1 MIVIAFVIVRYH
13 LGTMARLVVWM
24 VLTSRV
30 YHAHIERHLSGIV
43 RGYEHLC
50 LFLCFRQWQSAED
63 GSIARLGKLHQLLDE
78 VLLLGCRRYIM
89 KDLVLLWSVHAN
101 RLRRTIVGYLVVEGS
116 KLRYLDEVSETFLLH
131 DVVGDVKL
139 EVGSFLGE
147 DCRPRIETADVLTL
161 QFLGAQV
168 LEKQIQLS
176 Q

>member
-1 MIVIAFVIVRYH
+1 
-13 LGTMARLVVWM
+13 MACLVVGM
-24 VLTSRV
+24 ILTSRV
-30 YHAHIERHLSGIV
+30 YHAHIESHLSGIV

-50 LFLCFRQWQSAED
+50 LLFRFRQWQSAED
-63 GSIARLGKLHQLLDE
+63 GGITCLGKLHQLLDE
-78 VLLLGCRRYIM
+78 VLLLGCRWYVM
-89 KDLVLLWSVHAN
+89 KNLVLLWSVHAN

-116 KLRYLDEVSETFLLH
+116 KLWHFDEVSETLLLH

-139 EVGSFLGE
+139 EVGSLLGE
-147 DCRPRIETADVLTL
+147 DCRPRIKTADVLTL

>member
-1 MIVIAFVIVRYH
+1 
-13 LGTMARLVVWM
+13 MACLVVGM
-24 VLTSRV
+24 ILTSRV
-30 YHAHIERHLSGIV
+30 YHAHVESHLSGIV

-63 GSIARLGKLHQLLDE
+63 GGITRLGKLHQLLDE

-89 KDLVLLWSVHAN
+89 KDLVLLRSVHAN

-116 KLRYLDEVSETFLLH
+116 KLRHFDEVSETFLLY